1 MLKFA
6 YNTNGLR
13 NMRLE
18 EAIKQISNHNYD
30 GVEISLHKQYF
41 HPLDINIEEVKK
53 IKSTL
58 KSSGL
63 VLSDIATGCDD
74 ILSDDKFEPS
84 IICKDSIGRKK
95 RIELL
100 VKTAEFAEYLGVDV
114 INFAT
119 GFKSDKV
126 SSNEAYDYLKQ
137 GINYL
142 LLKCPNTTFALE
154 PEPGMFIEKT
164 EQAINLINEINNPRL
179 MLNLDI
185 GHVYCC
191 EEDPILSIRKSIP
204 YTRHIHIED
213 IKNRV
218 HYHQIPGTGDIDF
231 YTIFKDLIKYNYQ
244 HYISVELYHHAD
256 DWNNAL
262 DKSIKYLKQIEQH
275 IREFPS
281 MELVQ

>member
-13 NMRLE
+13 NMPLE

-30 GVEISLHKQYF
+30 GIEISLHKQHF

-53 IKSTL
+53 IKSAL
-58 KSSGL
+58 KSSDL
-63 VLSDIATGCDD
+63 VLSNIATGCDD
-74 ILSDDKFEPS
+74 ILSDEKFEPS

-100 VKTAEFAEYLGVDV
+100 IKTAEFAEYLGVDV

-126 SSNEAYDYLKQ
+126 SNSEAYEYLKQ

-142 LLKCPNTTFALE
+142 LVKCPKTIFALE
-154 PEPGMFIEKT
+154 PEPDMFIEKT
-164 EQAINLINEINNPRL
+164 EQAIKLINEINNPRL

-191 EEDPILSIRKSIP
+191 EENPILSIRKSIP
-204 YTRHIHIED
+204 YARHIHIED

-231 YTIFKDLIKYNYQ
+231 NTILKDLIEYNYQ
-244 HYISVELYHHAD
+244 YYISVELYHHAD

-262 DKSIKYLKQIEQH
+262 DKSIKYLKQIEQN
-275 IREFPS
+275 IRIVDS